1 MAIKIVTDSSA
12 DVPARLA
19 QELGITVVPLYVR
32 FGEEVYRERVEISE
46 EDFYQRLLHGPI
58 HPVTIQPNP
67 QDFANVY
74 QKLAPEADGIVSIHI
89 SSKLSGTCNS
99 ASQGW
104 EVIEK
109 GCPIEVI
116 DSQVLTVG
124 LGLICI
130 AAATVAKTG
139 ADLQQVVKEVKQTLP
154 NVHLLALVDTL
165 KYLLLGGR
173 IGKAKALVGSLLNVK
188 PLLTLEEGEV
198 VPRGQARTRSKG
210 IERLFDFVAKATN
223 IQDLAV
229 AYSTTPDEADSLKER
244 IASIFDR
251 RRIHITRLGPALGAH
266 FGPGTLILALREKV
280 SSLSQEAGEDALL
293 EKMASSLSLHKR
305 S

>member
-1 MAIKIVTDSSA
+1 M
-12 DVPARLA
+12 
-19 QELGITVVPLYVR
+19 
-32 FGEEVYRERVEISE
+32 
-46 EDFYQRLLHGPI
+46 
-58 HPVTIQPNP
+58 
-67 QDFANVY
+67 
-74 QKLAPEADGIVSIHI
+74 
-89 SSKLSGTCNS
+89 
-99 ASQGW
+99 
-104 EVIEK
+104 IEK

-229 AYSTTPDEADSLKER
+229 AYSTTPDEAQTLAER
-244 IASIFDR
+244 IGSMFTKQPVKIA
-251 RRIHITRLGPALGAH
+251 RLGTTMGVH
-266 FGPGTLILALREKV
+266 MGPGALAVAFREK
-280 SSLSQEAGEDALL
+280 
-293 EKMASSLSLHKR
+293 
-305 S
+305 

>member
-12 DVPARLA
+12 DLPAQLA

-46 EDFYQRLLHGPI
+46 EDFYQRLLHGPV

-74 QKLAPEADGIVSIHI
+74 QKLSPEADGIVSIHI

-99 ASQGW
+99 ASQGR

-229 AYSTTPDEADSLKER
+229 AYSTTPDEAQTLAER
-244 IASIFDR
+244 IGSMFTKQPVKIA
-251 RRIHITRLGPALGAH
+251 RLGTTMGVH
-266 FGPGTLILALREKV
+266 MGPGALAVAFREK
-280 SSLSQEAGEDALL
+280 
-293 EKMASSLSLHKR
+293 
-305 S
+305 